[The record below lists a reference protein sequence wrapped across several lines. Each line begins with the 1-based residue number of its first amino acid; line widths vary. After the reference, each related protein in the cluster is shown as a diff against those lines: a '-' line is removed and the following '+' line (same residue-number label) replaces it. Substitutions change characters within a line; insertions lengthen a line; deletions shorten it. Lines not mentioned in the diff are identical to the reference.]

1 MFCRSSSIFERTP
14 FAAIVSMGLNKLM
27 RRRVSGSVATR
38 VTMRATLVQ
47 LREDEDETTSVRAIT
62 LHCKLKIGRGDP
74 TGLLYGRARARCV
87 ALSHGRGCMAG
98 AVRLRHMRIKHV
110 DWLGPG
116 HMRIKHSPQC
126 NPDLAAMIWVG
137 LVQRSSTLSLTLLS
151 HSFISL
157 LYIHCIIVLFAGR

>member
-1 MFCRSSSIFERTP
+1 M
-14 FAAIVSMGLNKLM
+14 AAIVSMGLNKLM

-62 LHCKLKIGRGDP
+62 LHCELREEPI
-74 TGLLYGRARARCV
+74 GLLYVQARAQGTYCTD
-87 ALSHGRGCMAG
+87 GRGRVAG
-98 AVRLRHMRIKHV
+98 AMRLRHMRIKHV
-110 DWLGPG
+110 EWLGPG

-126 NPDLAAMIWVG
+126 NSDLATMIWVG
-137 LVQRSSTLSLTLLS
+137 LAQRSSTLSLILLS

-157 LYIHCIIVLFAGR
+157 FYIFIA